1 MVDIPYRYNVSPA
14 RSGKCNVFK
23 PTALQEDQVLRTG
36 GGSNLRMPAS
46 HAVDEPEDW
55 DRYANFGANWMG
67 NMNKIP
73 RNKHCSVIW
82 EVT

>member
-1 MVDIPYRYNVSPA
+1 MVDVPYRYNVSPA

-36 GGSNLRMPAS
+36 GGSTVYACQLLTLLMNLQ
-46 HAVDEPEDW
+46 W
-55 DRYANFGANWMG
+55 DRYANFGASWMG

-73 RNKHCSVIW
+73 KNKHCSVIW

>member
-1 MVDIPYRYNVSPA
+1 MQRVQTYSAA
-14 RSGKCNVFK
+14 RRPS
-23 PTALQEDQVLRTG
+23 AEDG